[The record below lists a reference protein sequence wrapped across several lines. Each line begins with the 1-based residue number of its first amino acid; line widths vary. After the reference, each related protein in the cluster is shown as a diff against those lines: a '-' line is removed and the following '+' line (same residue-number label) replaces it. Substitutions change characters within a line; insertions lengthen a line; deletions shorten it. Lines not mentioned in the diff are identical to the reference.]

1 MAAMVAPV
9 DDPDRAP
16 AIEAARAGDLLAFDS
31 LMRRHERL
39 VLITAL
45 RLLGSLTDAQDASQE
60 VFLKLYRNLGRLER
74 SDSIPAWLYK
84 VTVNVCHDA
93 RRRQRPWAAMEEAER
108 SPATGADPQQAAGQ
122 AERNR
127 ALDLSLRLL
136 SERERTAVVL
146 RDLEGLST
154 GEVAR
159 VLGSSEATVRSQ
171 IRQGRMKMKGFLERY
186 LGRRS

>member
-1 MAAMVAPV
+1 MSATTRGARSSFAPV
-9 DDPDRAP
+9 
-16 AIEAARAGDLLAFDS
+16 
-31 LMRRHERL
+31 
-39 VLITAL
+39 
-45 RLLGSLTDAQDASQE
+45 
-60 VFLKLYRNLGRLER
+60 
-74 SDSIPAWLYK
+74 
-84 VTVNVCHDA
+84 
-93 RRRQRPWAAMEEAER
+93 EEAER
-108 SPATGADPQQAAGQ
+108 LPEPADDPQQSAGQ
-122 AERNR
+122 AERRR

-136 SERERTAVVL
+136 SARERTAVVL